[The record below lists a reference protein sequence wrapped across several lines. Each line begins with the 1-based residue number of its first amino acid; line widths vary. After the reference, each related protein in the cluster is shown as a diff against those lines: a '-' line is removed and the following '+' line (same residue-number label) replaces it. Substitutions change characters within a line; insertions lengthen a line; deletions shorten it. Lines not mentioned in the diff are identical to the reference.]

1 MGSQIIKLNDK
12 DSEVDEIILF
22 STPILYG
29 FICGVGS
36 FNHDLGIAGIA
47 LFAFIG
53 SLISIFK
60 NLSLFL
66 GMLAL
71 GIASMIFPILGIVAV
86 CVMVFLFFRR
96 LTFLLQHINL
106 IILGLGCYGLAFV
119 LIYVAPLAMT
129 LQDWRIPV
137 AIGLLGTVAFYFA
150 LLMAKKMGYSAKV
163 ALEIM
168 SLLPLLLIAFI
179 LPFLKLH
186 IGIDHVG
193 SDVSLPDHAMNVMP
207 TAEAH
212 AVGAGAIH
220 PTHFESYPTPDHHP
234 VVINGEKPLSVAGNI
249 NSPDI
254 DAVQQHSFGSTNLTN
269 GNFMN
274 VQNGGQEIIQNTTGQ
289 TAATIQHFGNQDLI
303 KDPLG
308 QTVASVHQ
316 FGNQEIIQNTTGQT
330 VATIQHFG
338 NQDLIKDPLGQTVA
352 SAHQLGNQEIIQ
364 NSSGQTVA
372 SIQHF
377 GNQDLIKDPLGQTVA
392 SVHQLGN
399 QEIIQNTTGQAVFPV
414 QHFGNHDLIK
424 DPLSM
429 PQGMVNHVGG
439 QGSIST
445 PDPYSISTDITS
457 PVNHSTLPNQISTTG
472 ETQNIFLEKADS
484 NITMPLANNLASSS
498 NSAGLIGVSELSS
511 VATESAGIAT
521 INGLGKVC
529 NHCRVTNRRQ
539 AKYCNGCGILLP
551 G

>member
-1 MGSQIIKLNDK
+1 
-12 DSEVDEIILF
+12 
-22 STPILYG
+22 
-29 FICGVGS
+29 
-36 FNHDLGIAGIA
+36 
-47 LFAFIG
+47 
-53 SLISIFK
+53 
-60 NLSLFL
+60 
-66 GMLAL
+66 
-71 GIASMIFPILGIVAV
+71 
-86 CVMVFLFFRR
+86 MVFLFFRR

-377 GNQDLIKDPLGQTVA
+377 GNQDLIKDPL
-392 SVHQLGN
+392 
-399 QEIIQNTTGQAVFPV
+399 
-414 QHFGNHDLIK
+414 
-424 DPLSM
+424 SM

-511 VATESAGIAT
+511 VATESAGIAA